1 MDKDRYN
8 LAEVKSLLELKGLPA
23 LNMAK
28 EAILAENIISRKV
41 KKAIDYF
48 LGYWQDLARPALI
61 TICCESV
68 GGSIDVATPFAA
80 SITLMCGAIDIH
92 DDIIDRSKRKMSRL
106 TVLGKFGRDVALLV
120 GDALLF
126 ESFFLLHKACKNIEM
141 EKIERINRVISNMF
155 FELGNAEALELGF
168 SGKMGI
174 KPMEYLSLVNMKAAD
189 VEACARIGAIV
200 GNGSD
205 LEIDALGR
213 YGRLLGSIM
222 ILRDDLADVA
232 DYEEISNRIKHESL
246 PLPILLAVQNVEV
259 KDKVNSIISKKKIGG
274 KDIKEILDIIQ
285 KIGAERKVTQLIK
298 EMHSKANSAIEKIP
312 KKEELKLLAYA
323 AAFL

>member
-80 SITLMCGAIDIH
+80 SITLMCGAIDVH

-174 KPMEYLSLVNMKAAD
+174 KPVEYLSLVNMKAAD

-298 EMHSKANSAIEKIP
+298 EMHSKANSAIERIP
-312 KKEELKLLAYA
+312 KKEELELLAYA